1 MATTPP
7 ASLSLG
13 ALLQRTL
20 DVVRRHL
27 AVLVASVAIVV
38 TPFVLVG
45 GGAAVL
51 LGPGGERTYQ
61 LGSTLMAVVAAL
73 GGLIAVAGCI
83 GVVLRERAGEPV
95 SVGAALGFG
104 LRRYPMVLA
113 VTLIVALAVFAGMF
127 ACFLPGIYL
136 LVRWAMAVPALL
148 VEGGDVGAA
157 LTRGW
162 AVVENRWWLTFGFL
176 IAGYLLPVVVA
187 LVLQQA
193 TIALFGLAIETR
205 SPGGLVGLGVAQ
217 VVGTCVTMPF
227 TAVFLVLLYLE
238 LATTLPATAQE
249 RATWAPPTGPA
260 VPYATPAPPP
270 VPAPIPPRPPAPSG
284 PLPGGFLPPAPA
296 DPPAAGGLAP
306 PAARPP
312 GAGD

>member
-1 MATTPP
+1 
-7 ASLSLG
+7 
-13 ALLQRTL
+13 
-20 DVVRRHL
+20 
-27 AVLVASVAIVV
+27 VLVASVAVVV
-38 TPFVLVG
+38 TPFVVVG

-51 LGPGGERTYQ
+51 FGRGGERTYQ
-61 LGSTLMAVVAAL
+61 LGSTLMAVVASL
-73 GGLIAVAGCI
+73 GGLIAVAACI
-83 GVVLRERAGEPV
+83 SVVLRERAGEPV
-95 SVGAALGFG
+95 SVGAALGSG

-113 VTLIVALAVFAGMF
+113 VTLIVALAVFAGMI
-127 ACFLPGIYL
+127 ACVLPGIYL

-148 VEGGDVGAA
+148 VEGGDVGDA

-176 IAGYLLPVVVA
+176 IAGYLLPAIVA

-193 TIALFGLAIETR
+193 TIALFGLAIETQ

-217 VVGTCVTMPF
+217 VVGTCVSMPF

-238 LATTLPATAQE
+238 LARTLPATASE
-249 RATWAPPTGPA
+249 RASWAPPTGPA
-260 VPYATPAPPP
+260 APYATPAPPP
-270 VPAPIPPRPPAPSG
+270 VPAPIPPRPPAPAD

-296 DPPAAGGLAP
+296 DPPPAGGLAP
-306 PAARPP
+306 PAERPP